1 MSAKQEEPM
10 SAIAG
15 IINFNKEPINRD
27 YSLNMMKALE
37 KFPADD
43 IRVFQKDHAFLG
55 CHAQWITPESIGEP
69 LPFYDSERQCAI
81 TADAIIDNRDE
92 LFEKLQVDRT
102 KRKTMPDSQLILLSY
117 YKWGEESPKHLVGD
131 FAFMIWDEREQKLF
145 GARDFSGARTLYY
158 YQDQDRIA
166 FCTVMTPFFTL
177 PYIQK
182 ELNEEWV
189 AEFLAIPYNFESVDV
204 SSTVYKNIKQ
214 IPPSHSMRVK
224 DGKITF
230 SRYNFLQEGEKLR
243 LKSNEDYEEAFREVF
258 QRAVSDRL
266 RTYRKVGSHLSGGL
280 DSGSVASFAAKE
292 LQKENKELHSFSY
305 VPIQG
310 FEDWTHISK
319 IPNERP
325 LIQSTVD
332 FVGNIKPNFLDFN
345 EKSSLTE
352 VDDWLDALEMP
363 YKYYENSYWLKGI
376 YEEASNQEIGILLNG
391 QRGNWTI
398 SWGHA
403 LEYQALLLKRLKLI
417 QFAKEVYYF
426 SQRLG
431 GKKSRILSV
440 VGKKAFP
447 LLDRSTE
454 GYTYPL
460 LINPGFAEKMNVIE
474 KLQKQSIDVRGS
486 SLLNAYEMKKTQ
498 FEQPYYWAIN
508 GTYATKL
515 SVKHA
520 IWERDPTNDLRVIQF
535 CLAVPEKQ
543 YVQAGQDR
551 SLIRRATK
559 GFLPDNIRLNQKKR
573 GLQGADGIN
582 RMLPAWDKFVEEI
595 QQLSKDKTAEEF
607 LNLSVI
613 KNSLE
618 KIKDNPSPKDVY
630 EAEFRILMRSI
641 IFYRF
646 IKKFA

>member
-1 MSAKQEEPM
+1 M

-27 YSLNMMKALE
+27 YSLNMMKSLE
-37 KFPADD
+37 KFSADD
-43 IRVFQKDHAFLG
+43 IRVFQKDNVFLG

-69 LPFYDSERQCAI
+69 LPFYDAERQCAI
-81 TADAIIDNRDE
+81 TADAIIDNRNE
-92 LFEKLQVDRT
+92 LFEKLQVDRA
-102 KRKTMPDSQLILLSY
+102 KRKTMPDSQLILLAY

-131 FAFMIWDEREQKLF
+131 FAFMIWDEREKKLF
-145 GARDFSGARTLYY
+145 GARDFSGTRTLYY

-166 FCTVMTPFFTL
+166 FCTIMNPLFTI

-182 ELNEEWV
+182 ELNEEWL
-189 AEFLAIPYNFESVDV
+189 AEFLAIPLNFESVDV

-224 DGKITF
+224 DGNITF
-230 SRYNFLQEGEKLR
+230 SRYSFLQEGEKLR
-243 LKSNEDYEEAFREVF
+243 LKSNKEYEEAFREIF
-258 QRAVSDRL
+258 QRSVSDRL
-266 RTYRKVGSHLSGGL
+266 RTYRKVGAHLSGGL
-280 DSGSVASFAAKE
+280 DSGSVASFAAKA
-292 LQKENKELHSFSY
+292 LQKEKKELHSFSY

-310 FEDWTHISK
+310 FEDWTDISR

-332 FVGNIKPNFLDFN
+332 FVGNIKPNYLDFN
-345 EKSSLTE
+345 DKSSLTE

-363 YKYYENSYWLKGI
+363 YKFYENSYWLKGI
-376 YEEASNQEIGILLNG
+376 YEEASNQGIGILLNG

-447 LLDRSTE
+447 FLDPSTND
-454 GYTYPL
+454 YSYPM
-460 LINPGFAEKMNVIE
+460 LINPDFAEKMNVIE
-474 KLQKQSIDVRGS
+474 ILQKQNVDVKGS
-486 SLLNAYEMKKTQ
+486 VLPNAYEMKKTQ
-498 FEQPYYWAIN
+498 FEQLYYWAIN

-515 SVKHA
+515 SLKHA

-543 YVQAGQDR
+543 YIQAGQDR

-559 GFLPDNIRLNQKKR
+559 DFLPDNIRLNQKKR

-582 RMLPAWDKFVEEI
+582 RMLPAWNKFVEEI
-595 QQLSKDKTAEEF
+595 QLLCKDKTADQF
-607 LNLSVI
+607 LNLSVV

-618 KIKDNPSPKDVY
+618 KIKDNPSSKDVY
-630 EAEFRILMRSI
+630 EADFRILMRSI

-646 IKKFA
+646 IKKFT